1 MTPNLNDPETLQ
13 AIVAEGRR
21 LGYTDEAIAER
32 LGIDLAA
39 IRGEQAEPL
48 PEMEAVTGMYGI
60 KFIHQPELTEAVER
74 AIERGRESLL
84 TDTSAGK
91 VALLR
96 KLKREESLYMLA
108 DTLGMGGAHHLI
120 ARVYHRIGS
129 MDDAANSL
137 NIPKS
142 AVQAVNSGAWPAT
155 PEDEKA
161 FSGIAEGLHQWMF
174 DILPDRLRKV
184 ILTLLARVSEASY
197 RRGFFQG
204 HQFCSKGMRLA
215 INPDKLRYGG
225 FSLDRSPMPHSGQR
239 RMTSLERLE
248 CEHWGALAHVGLILK
263 EDEKVH

>member
-1 MTPNLNDPETLQ
+1 L
-13 AIVAEGRR
+13 VAEGRR
-21 LGYTDEAIAER
+21 LGYTDEAIAAQ

-48 PEMEAVTGMYGI
+48 PEMKTVTGMYGI

-84 TDTSAGK
+84 TDTSGGK

-96 KLKREESLYMLA
+96 KMKREESLYMLV

-129 MDDAANSL
+129 MDDAASSL

-155 PEDEKA
+155 LEGEKA
-161 FSGIAEGLHQWMF
+161 FSGIAEGLHRWMF
-174 DILPDRLRKV
+174 DILPDRLRKA
-184 ILTLLARVSEASY
+184 ILTLLARVSEASF
-197 RRGFFQG
+197 RRGFQQG
-204 HQFCSKGMRLA
+204 YLAGSENKKLA
-215 INPDKLRYGG
+215 IAPYKLRFGG
-225 FSLDRSPMPHSGQR
+225 FSLDRSPWPHNGR
-239 RMTSLERLE
+239 RLETSLERLE